1 MQRTE
6 FIAAVLAAAI
16 ATGTP
21 SPADARDRPG
31 SADGGATPFVE
42 AQATVAQAIVAAER
56 HVGGRAIGT
65 GTENVE
71 GVPVFYVDVLRYGW
85 KLRVVVDLRSG
96 QVVEDARVDGRDI

>member
-6 FIAAVLAAAI
+6 FIAAVLAVAI
-16 ATGTP
+16 ATGTL
-21 SPADARDRPG
+21 SSADARDGPG
-31 SADGGATPFVE
+31 SADSGAPPFVD
-42 AQATVAQAIVAAER
+42 AQATVAQAIAAAER

-85 KLRVVVDLRSG
+85 RLRVVVDLHSG
-96 QVVEDARVDGRDI
+96 RVVEDAKADGRDT